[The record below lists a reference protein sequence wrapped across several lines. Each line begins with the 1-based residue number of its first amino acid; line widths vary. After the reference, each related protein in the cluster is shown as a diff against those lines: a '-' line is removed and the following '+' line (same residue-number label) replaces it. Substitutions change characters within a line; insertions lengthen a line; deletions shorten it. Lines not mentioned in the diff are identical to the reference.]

1 MTGYIIRRLLLNLV
15 VVWLVASF
23 VFIAVRVLPGDF
35 AAQQV
40 TNQFFSGGAGTT
52 KEDKDA
58 ALKAVRERL
67 GTDDPFLQQY
77 VRYFGDLLQGDF
89 GKSFQTGTPAWDVMA
104 DALPY
109 SVQLGLM
116 SLVVAL
122 IIALPVGI
130 LSAIRQDS
138 ALDAIFRSVAI
149 LGLAAPS
156 FWTASLLTGVVLR
169 NDLWDLKVTNP
180 PGIWDDPMASI
191 QLFIIPAIAGGIAS
205 GAVLMRI
212 LRSQLLDVLRQDYV
226 RTAWAKGLRER
237 SVVTGHVL
245 RNGLIPVVTVIG
257 FLMGGLVGGSII
269 LEQMFNIP
277 GMGQKLLAAILVRD
291 VPVVQL
297 QSLVIAI
304 GLVTINLAVDLSY
317 FWIDPRI
324 TVRGQ
329 GA

>member
-1 MTGYIIRRLLLNLV
+1 MTSYIIRRLLLNLV
-15 VVWLVASF
+15 VVWMVASF
-23 VFIAVRVLPGDF
+23 VFLAVRILPGDY

-58 ALKAVRERL
+58 ALQAVRERL
-67 GTDDPFLQQY
+67 GMDASIPEQY
-77 VRYFGDLLQGDF
+77 VRYFGDIFQGDF
-89 GKSFQTGTPAWDVMA
+89 GKSFQTGRPAWDIMRE
-104 DALPY
+104 ALPY
-109 SVQLGLM
+109 TVQLGFM
-116 SLVVAL
+116 SLLVAL
-122 IIALPVGI
+122 VIAFPIGII
-130 LSAIRQDS
+130 SAIRQDS
-138 ALDAIFRSVAI
+138 LVDGVFRSIAI

-169 NDLWDLKVTNP
+169 NDLWNLNVVNP
-180 PGIWDDPMASI
+180 PGFWEDPLASI
-191 QLFIIPAIAGGIAS
+191 QLFIIPAIAGGVAS

-237 SVVTGHVL
+237 YIVTHHVL
-245 RNGLIPVVTVIG
+245 RNGMIPVITVIG

-277 GMGQKLLAAILVRD
+277 GMGQKLLLAILVRD
-291 VPVVQL
+291 VPIVQL
-297 QSLVIAI
+297 QSLVIAT
-304 GLVTINLAVDLSY
+304 GLVTINLLIDLSY

-324 TVRGQ
+324 TVKGS

>member
-15 VVWLVASF
+15 VVWMVASF
-23 VFIAVRVLPGDF
+23 VFLAVRILPGDY

-58 ALKAVRERL
+58 ALQAVRERL
-67 GTDDPFLQQY
+67 GMDDSIPVQY
-77 VRYFGDLLQGDF
+77 VRYFRDIASGDF
-89 GKSFQTGTPAWDVMA
+89 GNSFQTGKPAWDVMTQ
-104 DALPY
+104 ALPY
-109 SVQLGLM
+109 TVQLGLM
-116 SLVVAL
+116 SLLVAVG
-122 IIALPVGI
+122 IAFPVGI
-130 LSAIRQDS
+130 ISAIRQDS
-138 ALDAIFRSVAI
+138 VIDGVFRSIAI

-156 FWTASLLTGVVLR
+156 FWTASLLTGLVLR
-169 NDLWDLKVTNP
+169 NDLWNLNVVNP
-180 PGIWDDPMASI
+180 PGFWEDPMESI
-191 QLFIIPAIAGGIAS
+191 QLFIIPSLAGGVAS

-237 SVVTGHVL
+237 SIVTRHVL
-245 RNGLIPVVTVIG
+245 RNGMIPVVTVIG

-277 GMGQKLLAAILVRD
+277 GMGQKLLGAILVRD

-297 QSLVIAI
+297 QALVIAT
-304 GLVTINLAVDLSY
+304 GLVTINLIVDLSY

-324 TVRGQ
+324 TVRG
-329 GA
+329 ASS

>member
-1 MTGYIIRRLLLNLV
+1 MTGYIARRLLLNLV
-15 VVWLVASF
+15 VIWVVASF
-23 VFIAVRVLPGDF
+23 VFIAVRVLPGDY

-52 KEDKDA
+52 KADKDA
-58 ALKAVRERL
+58 ALEAVRERL
-67 GTDDPFLQQY
+67 GMNDSIPQQY
-77 VRYFGDLLQGDF
+77 ASYFSDILRGDF
-89 GKSFQTGTPAWDVMA
+89 GKSFQTGRPAWDVMTE
-104 DALPY
+104 ALPY
-109 SVQLGLM
+109 TVQLGLM
-116 SLVVAL
+116 SLLIAL
-122 IIALPVGI
+122 AVALPVGV

-138 ALDAIFRSVAI
+138 LVDGVFRSIAI

-156 FWTASLLTGVVLR
+156 FWTASLLTAVILR
-169 NDLWDLKVTNP
+169 NGLWDLNVANP
-180 PGIWDDPMASI
+180 PGIWEDPLASL
-191 QLFIIPAIAGGIAS
+191 QLFIVPALAGGLAS

-237 SVVTGHVL
+237 SIVIRHVL

-277 GMGQKLLAAILVRD
+277 GMGQRLLGAILVRD
-291 VPVVQL
+291 VPIVQL
-297 QSLVIAI
+297 LSLVISI
-304 GLVTINLAVDLSY
+304 GLVTINLLVDLSY

-324 TVRGQ
+324 TVKGK
-329 GA
+329 AA